1 MEITVIRIDDR
12 LIHGQIITKWIAE
25 ARAEQIL
32 VVDEKSAADPMLR
45 MILALVVPSGIHLE
59 VLSQE
64 AALKLINVDTSARR
78 TLMIVRTP
86 QAMLDMVRAGLDV
99 KSREIILGNMSFDE
113 KKAGI
118 RHVLDYLYVND
129 QDVETLKALAA
140 SCAKM
145 TIKAVPEERGKELKI
160 LQQK

>member
-45 MILALVVPSGIHLE
+45 MILALAVPSGIHLE

-64 AALKLINVDTSARR
+64 DALKLRR
-78 TLMIVRTP
+78 FLRSIFSH
-86 QAMLDMVRAGLDV
+86 AAGSSYD
-99 KSREIILGNMSFDE
+99 G
-113 KKAGI
+113 G
-118 RHVLDYLYVND
+118 
-129 QDVETLKALAA
+129 
-140 SCAKM
+140 
-145 TIKAVPEERGKELKI
+145 
-160 LQQK
+160 

>member
-45 MILALVVPSGIHLE
+45 MILAL
-59 VLSQE
+59 
-64 AALKLINVDTSARR
+64 
-78 TLMIVRTP
+78 
-86 QAMLDMVRAGLDV
+86 
-99 KSREIILGNMSFDE
+99 
-113 KKAGI
+113 
-118 RHVLDYLYVND
+118 
-129 QDVETLKALAA
+129 AA

>member
-45 MILALVVPSGIHLE
+45 MILALAVPSGIHLE

-64 AALKLINVDTSARR
+64 DALKLINEDTSARR

-99 KSREIILGNMSFDE
+99 KSREIILGNMS
-113 KKAGI
+113 
-118 RHVLDYLYVND
+118 VS
-129 QDVETLKALAA
+129 T
-140 SCAKM
+140 S
-145 TIKAVPEERGKELKI
+145 
-160 LQQK
+160 

>member
-45 MILALVVPSGIHLE
+45 MILALAVPSGIHLE

-64 AALKLINVDTSARR
+64 AALKHLRPADADDC
-78 TLMIVRTP
+78 P
-86 QAMLDMVRAGLDV
+86 HAAGDAGHGPGRIGCE
-99 KSREIILGNMSFDE
+99 SPGDHLG
-113 KKAGI
+113 K
-118 RHVLDYLYVND
+118 Y
-129 QDVETLKALAA
+129 
-140 SCAKM
+140 
-145 TIKAVPEERGKELKI
+145 EL
-160 LQQK
+160 